1 MSHLCDTVHRLFK
14 SLQLTGPIET
24 THCDYE
30 SIDDVNVEL
39 FGNLSEL
46 VHFPFFRYFQVRN
59 SLMFSSYKISYVL
72 AGRFVSRMSILDRQ
86 WFLQ

>member
-1 MSHLCDTVHRLFK
+1 MLHLLDTIHHLFK

-39 FGNLSEL
+39 FGNLSDL
-46 VHFPFFRYFQVRN
+46 VHFPFFRYFQVCN
-59 SLMFSSYKISYVL
+59 SLIFLSY
-72 AGRFVSRMSILDRQ
+72 
-86 WFLQ
+86 